1 MDPAPLPR
9 RPLVLGP
16 SAGAAAPATPS
27 AARPTLS
34 AAPVEVDEAGYA
46 ALTREVKALLGLDL
60 SKYKPAQ
67 VWRRVLGFGVARGYA
82 TPDALLAAC
91 RADPG
96 LKRAFR
102 DMITINVSE
111 FFRNPEAWE
120 TLRTRFLAPMLGRPL
135 LRVWSAGC
143 SLGYEPYTIAML
155 VREQSATAAVRISA
169 TDVDDTILAQARASR
184 YGESQMVGV
193 SPGRRARFFTK
204 AADAWE
210 VRPEV
215 RSLVTWR
222 RHDLLRDPFERGFDL
237 IACRNVVIYFTEA
250 AKAELYRG
258 FAASLLPDG
267 VLFIGATE
275 TISGAREAG
284 LELVVPGFYRKVG

>member
-1 MDPAPLPR
+1 MNPTPLPR
-9 RPLVLGP
+9 RSLP
-16 SAGAAAPATPS
+16 AAPAPGTPA
-27 AARPTLS
+27 AARPF
-34 AAPVEVDEAGYA
+34 APVSPIEVDEAGYA
-46 ALTREVKALLGLDL
+46 TLTRDVKALLGLDL
-60 SKYKPAQ
+60 AKYKPAQ
-67 VWRRVLGFGVARGYA
+67 VWRRVLGFGTSRGYA
-82 TPDALLAAC
+82 TPVELVAAC
-91 RADPG
+91 RADPN

-120 TLRTRFLAPMLGRPL
+120 ALRTRFLAPMLGRPL
-135 LRVWSAGC
+135 TRVWSAGC

-155 VREQSATAAVRISA
+155 VREGSSTAAVRISA

-184 YGESQMVGV
+184 YGEAQMVGV
-193 SPGRRARFFTK
+193 STARRARFFSPV
-204 AADAWE
+204 DGAWE

-237 IACRNVVIYFTEA
+237 IACRNVVIYFTET

-258 FAASLLPDG
+258 FAASLLPG
-267 VLFIGATE
+267 GILFIGATV
-275 TISGAREAG
+275 TISAARDAG
-284 LELVVPGFYRKVG
+284 LELVVPGFYRKIG